1 MAQYFRIKEISGP
14 ATVLRQ
20 GNLLNIELGHFI
32 YPDEVDTIVSDTAI
46 VYWNDNTGET
56 FTWTPGTVKVQKPN
70 PKPVEAAPVASVVET
85 PAETQAEVVPAPLA
99 AGSEDTQ
106 A

>member
-1 MAQYFRIKEISGP
+1 MAQYFRIKEITSP

-20 GNLLNIELGHFI
+20 GNLLNIELGNFI
-32 YPDEVDTIVSDTAI
+32 YPDEVDTIVSETDI

-56 FTWTPGTVKVQKPN
+56 FTWTPTT
-70 PKPVEAAPVASVVET
+70 KPVSKTTKAAAPVAPHVAAVVEA
-85 PAETQAEVVPAPLA
+85 PAETVVVPAPLA
-99 AGSEDTQ
+99 TGSEDTQ

>member
-1 MAQYFRIKEISGP
+1 MAQYFRIKQISGP

-20 GNLLNIELGHFI
+20 GNLLRIELGDFI
-32 YPDEVDTIVSDTAI
+32 YPDEVDTIVSETDI

-56 FTWTPGTVKVQKPN
+56 FTWTPGKKQTPKAVKALA
-70 PKPVEAAPVASVVET
+70 PVAPQAAPVAET
-85 PAETQAEVVPAPLA
+85 PEETAVVPAPLA
-99 AGSEDTQ
+99 AGSETSK